1 MWWDSVI
8 VKLLWKL
15 SPMQS
20 LMYCDVTF
28 PHNYTLRVV
37 IVWVAMIQDVTPLKL
52 QNVVHLN

>member
-1 MWWDSVI
+1 
-8 VKLLWKL
+8 
-15 SPMQS
+15 
-20 LMYCDVTF
+20 MYCDVTF